1 METKSIEKVIRLLT
15 KAGLFFAKADG
26 AYDQRETDFINNFT
40 AKLAEAGGDAAE
52 AKRMVSEYSSHA
64 ISLEEVIAD
73 TKDLLDDF
81 DANES
86 ATISL
91 MLTGFIEQVIN
102 ADGVESKPEREL
114 YDKWLQAIV

>member
-26 AYDQRETDFINNFT
+26 AYDQREKDFIQKFT

-52 AKRMVSEYSSHA
+52 AQRMVNDYYSTS
-64 ISLEEVIAD
+64 ITLDEVIAD

-81 DANES
+81 DADDS
-86 ATISL
+86 AAISL

>member
-26 AYDQRETDFINNFT
+26 AYDQREKDFIQKFT
-40 AKLAEAGGDAAE
+40 AKLDEAGGDAAE
-52 AKRMVSEYSSHA
+52 AEKMVHEYCSNA
-64 ISLEEVIAD
+64 ITLDEVIAD

-81 DANES
+81 DAQES

-91 MLTGFIEQVIN
+91 MLTGFIEQVID

-114 YDKWLQAIV
+114 YDKWLQAIA

>member
-15 KAGLFFAKADG
+15 KAGLFYAKADG

-40 AKLAEAGGDAAE
+40 AKLAEAGE
-52 AKRMVSEYSSHA
+52 AKRMVSEFSSSA
-64 ISLEEVIAD
+64 ITLEEVIAD